1 MNIQRGLSGTCRRTI
16 RIPTPSTAPRPNASR
31 QPTSAAK
38 MSSFSSTIESA
49 APAAVPS
56 QNEPLMSRSTVPRTR
71 AGISSSM
78 AELIAAYS
86 PPMPAPVKKRQIAKK
101 RNEPEN
107 AVATVATR

>member
-1 MNIQRGLSGTCRRTI
+1 M
-16 RIPTPSTAPRPNASR
+16 R

-38 MSSFSSTIESA
+38 SASLSSTVESS

-56 QNEPLMSRSTVPRTR
+56 QNEPLMIRSTVPRTR
-71 AGISSSM
+71 AGISSSI

-86 PPMPAPVKKRQIAKK
+86 PPMPAPVKKRQTANH
-101 RNEPEN
+101 RNDVEK